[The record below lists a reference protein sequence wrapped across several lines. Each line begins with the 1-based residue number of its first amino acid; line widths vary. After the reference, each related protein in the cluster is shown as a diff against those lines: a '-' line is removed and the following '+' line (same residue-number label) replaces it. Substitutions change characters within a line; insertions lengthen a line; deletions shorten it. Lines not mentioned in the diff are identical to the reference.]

1 MTDTA
6 EEIAQAEAEGWQA
19 DFEGENK
26 KSAKEFLHDG
36 SFFKKIDE
44 LKVENKQL
52 KDSMG
57 QLTGHYE
64 KVMATELKKSEAEY
78 SRRIDEL
85 KAAKIEALDEGDNK
99 RVVDIDEEI
108 RTTEKP
114 TAEPMNNEAFDQWVN
129 DNPWYG
135 KDMTLQVE
143 ADRYGELY
151 YGKGLR
157 GRELYDAV
165 GSHVQEIYPDKFT
178 NSKRSKAPAVEGGSN
193 SPTDKPKG
201 KVAEKD
207 LTSDERQV
215 FNNFKHMKIFKN
227 KDDEQKYMREVIEVR

>member
-6 EEIAQAEAEGWQA
+6 EDIAQAEIEGWQA
-19 DFEGENK
+19 DFDGDNK
-26 KSAKEFLHDG
+26 KTAKEFIHDG

-44 LKVENKQL
+44 QKEEIKQL

-64 KVMATELKKSEAEY
+64 KVMATERKKSEVEY

-85 KAAKIEALDEGDNK
+85 KAAKVEALDEGDNK

-114 TAEPMNNEAFDQWVN
+114 VNEPQTNEAFDQWVK
-129 DNPWYG
+129 DNPWYSS
-135 KDMTLQVE
+135 DMTLQIE
-143 ADRYGELY
+143 SDRYGEIFFN
-151 YGKGLR
+151 KGLR

-165 GSHVQEIYPDKFT
+165 GSHVKEIFSDKFT
-178 NSKRSKAPAVEGGSN
+178 NSKRNKAPSVEGGSN
-193 SPTDKPKG
+193 VPTGTTKG
-201 KVAEKD
+201 KVVEKD

-215 FNNFKHMKIFKN
+215 FNNFKTMKIFKN
-227 KDDEQKYMREVIEVR
+227 KDDEQKYLREVLEVR